1 MSIQQEKF
9 KAIADK
15 IRDKTGETDLIK
27 PNDFV
32 NKIDDVYDAGKKDI
46 LGELTSLYGFF
57 MSNRNWGLYD
67 YLFKQNLDISRINIM
82 QYTFQDNTNITEFT
96 APESMNATSVHGLFK
111 GCSNLTKV
119 SGLEK
124 GISSGSVVL
133 SDLFADCTNLR
144 DAGTLNFENVQYA
157 KNTFFDCSKL
167 EEVRITGTITC
178 EYTTGGLYL
187 GACTLLSRESIE
199 SIVNHLSDTIGMTL
213 TLSTTAVNSAF
224 ETSEGANDGSTSDE
238 WLALTGTKTNW
249 TITLS

>member
-1 MSIQQEKF
+1 MSIQQEKL

-15 IRDKTGETDLIK
+15 IREKTGETEPIK

-32 NKIDDVYDAGKKDI
+32 NKIDDVYESGKKDI

-57 MSNRNWGLYD
+57 MYNRNWGLYD

-82 QYTFQDNTNITEFT
+82 QYTFQNNTNITEFT
-96 APESMNATSVHGLFK
+96 APESMNVTAIHGIFK

-124 GISSGSVVL
+124 GISNGGVVL
-133 SDLFADCTNLR
+133 TELFADCTSLR
-144 DAGTLNFENVQYA
+144 DVGTLNFENVQYA
-157 KNTFFDCSKL
+157 NNTFLNCSKL

-178 EYTTGGLYL
+178 KYTTGGLYL

-213 TLSTTAVNSAF
+213 TLSSTAVTNAFGSTTA
-224 ETSEGANDGSTSDE
+224 TE
-238 WLALTGTKTNW
+238 WIELITPKSNQYNGLW
-249 TITLS
+249 TISLV